1 MSIFYKDPG
10 ANNEF
15 PKDNMGRFDSV
26 SYLKNLSDEL
36 LSIDESLIIEAS
48 KILSDAILNKNQIFF
63 CGNGGSFAIA
73 EHMVCDYAK
82 GMQRFYKE
90 RIFAF
95 NLGSNKPL
103 NSALTNDFG
112 HDLAYQA
119 ELEMYAKKNDVLIA
133 ISSSGNSKNVLNC
146 VNFSNNNNITSIG
159 LSGFG
164 GGELSNISNL
174 SFVSNQKNYPAVEAS
189 HQIFLDCVAFMLW
202 K

>member
-15 PKDNMGRFDSV
+15 PKDDMGKFDSV
-26 SYLKNLSDEL
+26 SYLKDLSDEL

-48 KILSDAILNKNQIFF
+48 KILSQAILNKNQ
-63 CGNGGSFAIA
+63 NSLWKWGSFAIA

-90 RIFAF
+90 DIAF

-112 HDLAYQA
+112 H
-119 ELEMYAKKNDVLIA
+119 V
-133 ISSSGNSKNVLNC
+133 
-146 VNFSNNNNITSIG
+146 
-159 LSGFG
+159 
-164 GGELSNISNL
+164 
-174 SFVSNQKNYPAVEAS
+174 
-189 HQIFLDCVAFMLW
+189 
-202 K
+202 